1 MTTLNIIY
9 KDVESLIPYENNSR
23 THSEFQIKQI
33 IESIQEFGFTNPIL
47 LDGENGVI
55 AGHGRLQAAKE
66 LGIEQVPTIELS
78 HLTPE
83 QKSAYVIADNKL
95 ALNAGWDRD
104 LLVFEMQKLQ
114 DAGYNLGLTGFNDAE
129 ISQFF
134 IDDDHPVDHNEEW
147 KGMPEYNNTDQTPYR
162 TILVHF
168 ESEVFVKEFERVMKQ
183 SLTEKTKF
191 IWFPEKQRLDM
202 SSISY
207 KNEA

>member
-1 MTTLNIIY
+1 MTTLNIVY

-104 LLVFEMQKLQ
+104 LLVFEMQRLQ

>member
-9 KDVESLIPYENNSR
+9 IDVESLIPYENNSR

>member
-66 LGIEQVPTIELS
+66 LEIEQVPTIELS

-114 DAGYNLGLTGFNDAE
+114 DAAYDLGLTGFNDAE
-129 ISQFF
+129 ISQLF

>member
-66 LGIEQVPTIELS
+66 LEIEQVPTIELS

-114 DAGYNLGLTGFNDAE
+114 DAGYDLGLTGFNDAE
-129 ISQFF
+129 ISQLF